1 MCRKSTNP
9 VHLYREAGISA
20 SKTGGIAVQ
29 IYDFPLP
36 PLDERMY
43 VVLEEREA
51 LVIDPSV
58 NQAAVDLMEEH
69 KIEKAVILLTHEH
82 FDHITGVDFFRNLFG
97 AKTLCS
103 GECAVGIQDTRK
115 NLSARY
121 EIFYLMNPSHN
132 REEYAKMCAA
142 PFVCAADETFE
153 NYKLLQ
159 WCGHSVELISTPG
172 HSPGSSCIL
181 IDKKHLFSG
190 DSLVNGFEVITR
202 YPGGSRKR
210 YEECAMPFFRRLGG
224 DTIVYPG
231 HGNRAPIRQWS
242 I

>member
-1 MCRKSTNP
+1 M
-9 VHLYREAGISA
+9 
-20 SKTGGIAVQ
+20 Q

-43 VVLEEREA
+43 IVLEGTEA

-58 NQAAVDLMEEH
+58 NETAALLMKKQMVERA
-69 KIEKAVILLTHEH
+69 IILLTHEH
-82 FDHITGVDFFRNLFG
+82 FDHITGVDYFRKIFG
-97 AKTLCS
+97 AKVLCS
-103 GECAVGIQDTRK
+103 RECAAGIQDTRK
-115 NLSARY
+115 NLSERY
-121 EIFYLMNPSHN
+121 EIFYLMNPSHD
-132 REEYAKMCAA
+132 REKYEKMCAA
-142 PFVCAADETFE
+142 PFVCTADEAFE

-159 WCGHSVELISTPG
+159 WCGHSVELIATPG

-190 DSLVNGFEVITR
+190 DSLVNGFKVITR
-202 YPGGSRKR
+202 YPGGSRR
-210 YEECAMPFFRRLGG
+210 QYEEYAIPFFRRLDV

-242 I
+242 LEQK